1 MAQHYVVPDEMSGYG
16 QANPIQQLLPGLLSQ
31 PGGLQQL
38 LALLLPGALQQG
50 YDGYDGSLM
59 GAVQSVMGHG
69 FPLSHVGPLAHHG
82 FVPQMAVRPL
92 PGAAGGSCHPFPGFY
107 PGPRARELPLGFDS
121 VAAVPNGGSA
131 IITQRP
137 QVAFQGKR
145 LIIPTAVGT
154 TAGGLGFLVNDIK
167 VGKDSQLTATGPVP
181 AAMFGETSV
190 GVAMY
195 IDPALIAQ
203 DISLNVSNIGT
214 GGARFIASL
223 IGDSCQA

>member
-50 YDGYDGSLM
+50 YDGSLM
-59 GAVQSVMGHG
+59 GAVQSVMGA
-69 FPLSHVGPLAHHG
+69 GPFAAGPGLLAHHG

-92 PGAAGGSCHPFPGFY
+92 PGAAGGSCHPFPGFH
-107 PGPRARELPLGFDS
+107 PGPRPRELPLGFDS